1 MNSLLPY
8 TVKESIIAH
17 SKSIL
22 LLPKLSQVSSTSGED
37 GAEDEGEE
45 NPGSGMKQTTQQQ

>member
-8 TVKESIIAH
+8 IVKESIIAH

-45 NPGSGMKQTTQQQ
+45 NPGSGLKQTTQQQ